1 MPWVGNRKKKSNR
14 DALFEL
20 TCLKEENC
28 SVLGG

>member
-1 MPWVGNRKKKSNR
+1 MPWVGNKKKSNR
-14 DALFEL
+14 DALYEL